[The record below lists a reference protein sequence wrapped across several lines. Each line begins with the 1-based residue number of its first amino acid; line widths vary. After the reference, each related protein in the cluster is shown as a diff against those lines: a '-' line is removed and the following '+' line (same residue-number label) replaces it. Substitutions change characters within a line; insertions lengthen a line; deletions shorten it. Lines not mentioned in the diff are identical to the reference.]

1 MKIISIVNQKGGV
14 GKTTTAINLAGTLS
28 AINYKV
34 LIIDFD
40 PQGNTSSGLGFDFSE
55 REQNIYKVLIDDEDI
70 NKHIKETNIPNLAI
84 ITANIDLAA
93 AEIELVEIEH
103 REYVLK
109 QNLAKIKNTY
119 DYVFIDCPPSLSML
133 TINALTA
140 SDTIIIPLQC
150 EFFALEGLA
159 HLMDTIDRI
168 KENYNSNLSISG
180 IVLTMYDRRNKLT
193 DTVEKDVRGCLGN
206 LVYKTVIPRNIRL
219 SEASSHGIPAIL
231 YDSECNGSIA
241 YMNLVEEIIKQE

>member
-55 REQNIYKVLIDDEDI
+55 RERNIYKVLIDDEDV
-70 NKHIKETNIPNLAI
+70 NKHIKKTNIPNLDI

-109 QNLAKIKNTY
+109 QNLKKITNIY
-119 DYVFIDCPPSLSML
+119 DYIFIDCPPSLSML

-140 SDTIIIPLQC
+140 CDTIIIPLQC